1 MPFDN
6 KTLKLIRKSARTAKI
21 YIDLISKLNLNLD
34 NLDNWYKQIYESKQ
48 KLDKANSELDKVVIE
63 DDELSDELD
72 TYRSSSQQ
80 QVVHAR
86 QRLMDF
92 KKEAKNMEKAMV
104 NMKAEAK
111 EAKAEEE
118 AEEEAEAK
126 AKAEALEAEAM
137 KKAEEEKAEAEK
149 AEKMEA
155 EKKKAEAEKA
165 EKAEAKKKAEAEKK
179 KALEAMKKA
188 LEKKKKALEKARA
201 EAKEAKAEKKVAEEA
216 LEKALEEEAK
226 EKVKAK
232 EAKAEEEAEAMKKA
246 LEKAKEAEALEEEA
260 KEAKAKA
267 EAEADPDDSY
277 DSDDPEGILSVVH
290 HVSKNTM
297 TNKQLQDKEDQ
308 QYIAPKEAH
317 NPEKERNE
325 LLEVVKNE
333 DSSDTSEEDDEDDDE
348 DGEEDGEEDDDGDE
362 KKKELNL
369 GSDPIAL
376 TAEEQEEQEKK
387 KEVNLDNFDD
397 YNVPAL
403 TAEDQEEQKN
413 YDDEDAPDEERV
425 DGEKDGQIIGNE
437 RRDHW
442 LFSQNLQEAQ
452 NLKQAEEVRKRALE
466 ALQARE
472 EAMRQAPKEDKKP
485 RKRRPR
491 KNKFLVEKAEFLKE
505 NYGVRNT
512 GVVHGLSSSD
522 SDSDSDN
529 DSVKPFIGK
538 LKLRDMSDKLNKSA
552 QTLRE
557 KVYKYEQ
564 ESGSE
569 QELKNIMELLR
580 KIERR
585 SMKLFKE
592 IKRQG
597 RQIPN
602 MDKNKE
608 VIQTIFAIQSSDAL
622 FRRGSQLM
630 RQSEGKI
637 PMKGKIIGTNKIIQQ
652 EARNIFVQWHKLLGR
667 FYRSLNLKTATA
679 SELYV
684 NEFGRQWY
692 QTISGELAKKK
703 NIKKKKNKK
712 TFAQKISPEPEKK
725 RPRSNDKV
733 TRNLLKRPDTQS
745 SDEKLIRKM
754 KNESEEPRKE
764 IALDTVRRNLVKEL
778 NKEDEEQ
785 DEEEEEEEPNASTSI
800 NFRF

>member
-1 MPFDN
+1 MSLTFNSDTRKKLKEVHQGQRKYKELIDN
-6 KTLKLIRKSARTAKI
+6 L
-21 YIDLISKLNLNLD
+21 DLTKLD
-34 NLDNWYKQIYESKQ
+34 NLDKQYEQ
-48 KLDKANSELDKVVIE
+48 I
-63 DDELSDELD
+63 DEVKTNIDMKMTDIDGLTVSDEYSQARLAQYKIAINNIVQKD
-72 TYRSSSQQ
+72 TQM
-80 QVVHAR
+80 
-86 QRLMDF
+86 LKDF
-92 KKEAKNMEKAMV
+92 
-104 NMKAEAK
+104 
-111 EAKAEEE
+111 
-118 AEEEAEAK
+118 
-126 AKAEALEAEAM
+126 
-137 KKAEEEKAEAEK
+137 
-149 AEKMEA
+149 
-155 EKKKAEAEKA
+155 
-165 EKAEAKKKAEAEKK
+165 KKKAEAEKK

-216 LEKALEEEAK
+216 LEKAEAEKEKKMEAK
-226 EKVKAK
+226 KKAEAEAKKAK
-232 EAKAEEEAEAMKKA
+232 AKAEAKKKA
-246 LEKAKEAEALEEEA
+246 LEAEA

-267 EAEADPDDSY
+267 MARRRAEARAKEKKDAKKADPDDPDDPD
-277 DSDDPEGILSVVH
+277 DSDDSLSSVVNY
-290 HVSKNTM
+290 VANM
-297 TNKQLQDKEDQ
+297 TQK
-308 QYIAPKEAH
+308 
-317 NPEKERNE
+317 EKEKQYAKTFVEN
-325 LLEVVKNE
+325 
-333 DSSDTSEEDDEDDDE
+333 SSKHVGNNVDDVD
-348 DGEEDGEEDDDGDE
+348 
-362 KKKELNL
+362 LNDHL
-369 GSDPIAL
+369 SDY
-376 TAEEQEEQEKK
+376 KH
-387 KEVNLDNFDD
+387 
-397 YNVPAL
+397 VPL
-403 TAEDQEEQKN
+403 TAEDQEEQDK
-413 YDDEDAPDEERV
+413 YDGEDAPDEERV